1 MTTGLPLA
9 GRVVLVTR
17 AREQAAALSG
27 TLARRG
33 ARVIESP
40 LIAFVEPA
48 DWAPLDAALRAL
60 PGYDLVLFTSANTVE
75 RFHARRSQLSLP
87 WPAGPPPRV
96 IAIGEATAARL
107 AESGMPADSVAAA
120 PRAEG
125 VLDLLGDET
134 LRGARVLL
142 PRAEEGREIL
152 PEGLRQRG
160 ARVDVAIVYRTV
172 GVPLSDEARGLL
184 AAGCIDVVTLTSP
197 ATVRWL
203 LAELSQRGAAGM
215 GGARVAVLGPVTA
228 DAAREAGLAPDIV
241 ADGGSMEALAD
252 AIERDYARRS

>member
-1 MTTGLPLA
+1 
-9 GRVVLVTR
+9 
-17 AREQAAALSG
+17 
-27 TLARRG
+27 
-33 ARVIESP
+33 
-40 LIAFVEPA
+40 
-48 DWAPLDAALRAL
+48 
-60 PGYDLVLFTSANTVE
+60 
-75 RFHARRSQLSLP
+75 
-87 WPAGPPPRV
+87 
-96 IAIGEATAARL
+96 
-107 AESGMPADSVAAA
+107 
-120 PRAEG
+120 